1 MRNSRALRWR
11 KFPTTRPDRVARSP
25 ENLSRGMRRAMQ
37 RRSNNPQEYGAGRVA
52 DVAFPFLVATRSA
65 GEPTI
70 VGNSAAKRKPALFSR
85 FRVRYL
91 DTCRHRYGPSGF
103 PHPVAGHSNSFLSLF
118 TGGRRPAIPRTM
130 MQSAGQPK
138 ECPQCSH
145 GWWPQSFARCDRRA
159 RNQFSDLKFDLQRK
173 GGRA

>member
-11 KFPTTRPDRVARSP
+11 KFPTTRPDSVARSP

-70 VGNSAAKRKPALFSR
+70 VGNGAAKRNRRCSAGSA
-85 FRVRYL
+85 
-91 DTCRHRYGPSGF
+91 
-103 PHPVAGHSNSFLSLF
+103 HPVSRHLPSLLWAIRFPPPCRRSLEFLSISF
-118 TGGRRPAIPRTM
+118 YRRPTPSNTQDNDAVRWR
-130 MQSAGQPK
+130 QPK

-145 GWWPQSFARCDRRA
+145 EWWPRLFARCDRR
-159 RNQFSDLKFDLQRK
+159 
-173 GGRA
+173 